1 MYVSKTG
8 GLVYISNT
16 LNVDI
21 VKEVICWG
29 ENSEL

>member
-8 GLVYISNT
+8 GLVSILNT
-16 LNVDI
+16 LNLDI

-29 ENSEL
+29 EK